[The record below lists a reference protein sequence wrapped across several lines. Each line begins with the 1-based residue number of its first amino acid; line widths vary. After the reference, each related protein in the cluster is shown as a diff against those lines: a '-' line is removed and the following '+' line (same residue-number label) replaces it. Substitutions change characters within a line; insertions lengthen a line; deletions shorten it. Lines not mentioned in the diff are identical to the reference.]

1 MNFKIMIDNIIT
13 EVGFILL
20 GGLVALVPV
29 YILGTVLKGDENE

>member
-1 MNFKIMIDNIIT
+1 VNNKMMIDNIIT

-20 GGLVALVPV
+20 GGIVALVPV